1 MFDHCYNN
9 ILITINRSSS
19 PQLKVCSNYSAV
31 VQLSVLILWPQ
42 NRAIGGNS
50 SFVAE
55 IDTDDRYIDD
65 DAVVGGSS
73 LYVAIIDN
81 ESVAIVL

>member
-1 MFDHCYNN
+1 M
-9 ILITINRSSS
+9 
-19 PQLKVCSNYSAV
+19 
-31 VQLSVLILWPQ
+31 ILWPQ
-42 NRAIGGNS
+42 NRAIRVAIAS

-73 LYVAIIDN
+73 LYVAVIDN

>member
-1 MFDHCYNN
+1 M
-9 ILITINRSSS
+9 
-19 PQLKVCSNYSAV
+19 KVCSYYSAV

-55 IDTDDRYIDD
+55 IDTDDWYTDD
-65 DAVVGGSS
+65 DAVIGGSS
-73 LYVAIIDN
+73 LYVAVID
-81 ESVAIVL
+81 ESAIVL